1 MSSVRSVSRTSLSV
15 AQVIPV
21 RQIITSVLVIKEANV
36 GIMNLR
42 MRMFHDAN
50 APLADGLRRK
60 ELLSMSDE
68 DFESKHSFIQWAF
81 PTPESSNQVSNAP
94 VLDLETAV
102 WLAEKPEVSAFL
114 EAMTVR
120 FLEFLSVNDHWKQ
133 RYNHNHL
140 RISRAIQSLRL
151 LHSWELADWFYNK
164 VKEFAG
170 DSFPLMEEADRYW
183 AYYASP
189 VHDRI
194 AGAFV
199 GLAIGDAL
207 GAPVEFADRGT
218 FEPVTSY
225 RSGGRFNL
233 PAGAWTDDTAM
244 ALCLAQSLI
253 EKKTL
258 DNEDLLNRFC
268 DWAANGSNT
277 STGIAVG
284 IGQNTLRVLGDFRRN
299 GYLEALPFGAKNDGN
314 GSLMRL
320 APVACFAKDNI
331 EEALALASLQSKATH
346 AARHAEQCCQ
356 ILTELLCQLLNGKP
370 LPSALEQTHKRQL
383 NSEISTM
390 MRRNIVEESEDD
402 IQSDGYVINTLH
414 AALWSTLTTDSFESA
429 VLRACNLGDDAD
441 TTAAVAG
448 QIAGAMY
455 GHSNIPHDLKVD
467 LMDER
472 KLYVTSQFFSRKAG

>member
-1 MSSVRSVSRTSLSV
+1 
-15 AQVIPV
+15 
-21 RQIITSVLVIKEANV
+21 
-36 GIMNLR
+36 MNFR

-50 APLADGLRRK
+50 APLAEGLRRK
-60 ELLSMSDE
+60 ELLSISNA
-68 DFESKHSFIQWAF
+68 DFESKHGFIQWAF
-81 PTPESSNQVSNAP
+81 PTPESSNQVSDAP

-102 WLAEKPEVSAFL
+102 WLAEKPEVSTFL

-170 DSFPLMEEADRYW
+170 DSFPLMEEANRYW
-183 AYYASP
+183 SYYASP
-189 VHDRI
+189 VHDRV

-244 ALCLAQSLI
+244 AVCLGQSLI
-253 EKKTL
+253 EKRTL
-258 DNEDLLNRFC
+258 DNGDLLNRFC
-268 DWAANGSNT
+268 DWAENGTNT

-299 GYLEALPFGAKNDGN
+299 GYLEALPFGAKKDGN

-331 EEALALASLQSKATH
+331 EEAVVLAGLQSRATH
-346 AARHAEQCCQ
+346 ASRHAEECCQ
-356 ILTELLCQLLNGKP
+356 ILAELLCHLISGKP
-370 LPSALEQTHKRQL
+370 LIWAVEQAHNRPR
-383 NSEISTM
+383 NNEISVM
-390 MRRNIVEESEDD
+390 MRRNIIAESEDD
-402 IQSDGYVINTLH
+402 IQSGGYVINTLH
-414 AALWSTLTTDSFESA
+414 AALWSNLTADSFESA
-429 VLRACNLGDDAD
+429 VLKACNLGDDAD

-455 GHSNIPHDLKVD
+455 GYSNVPQDLKD
-467 LMDER
+467 GLKDER
-472 KLYVTSQFFSRKAG
+472 KLYVTSQFLSLSHY

>member
-1 MSSVRSVSRTSLSV
+1 
-15 AQVIPV
+15 
-21 RQIITSVLVIKEANV
+21 
-36 GIMNLR
+36 MNLR

-50 APLADGLRRK
+50 APLADGFRRK
-60 ELLSMSDE
+60 ELPSISNE
-68 DFESKHSFIQWAF
+68 DFESKHGFIQWAF
-81 PTPESSNQVSNAP
+81 PTPESSNQVSDAP

-102 WLAEKPEVSAFL
+102 WLAEKPEVSTFL

-120 FLEFLSVNDHWKQ
+120 FLEFLSVSQHWKQ

-140 RISRAIQSLRL
+140 RISRAILSLRL

-164 VKEFAG
+164 VKEFSG
-170 DSFPLMEEADRYW
+170 DSFHLMEEANRYW
-183 AYYASP
+183 SHYASP
-189 VHDRI
+189 LHDRT
-194 AGAFV
+194 AGSFV

-218 FEPVTSY
+218 FEPVTAY

-253 EKKTL
+253 EQKTL

-268 DWAANGSNT
+268 DWAENGTNT

-284 IGQNTLRVLGDFRRN
+284 IGQNALRVLGDFRRN

-320 APVACFAKDNI
+320 APVACFANDNI
-331 EEALALASLQSKATH
+331 EEALVLASLNSKATH
-346 AARHAEQCCQ
+346 ASRHAEQCCQ
-356 ILTELLCQLLNGKP
+356 ILAGLLCKIINGEP
-370 LPSALEQTHKRQL
+370 LTSALE
-383 NSEISTM
+383 EIRKSPMNNEVSLM
-390 MRRNIVEESEDD
+390 MHRNLVEESDDD
-402 IQSDGYVINTLH
+402 IQSGGYVIDTLH
-414 AALWSTLTTDSFESA
+414 AALWSTITTDSFKSA

-441 TTAAVAG
+441 TTAAVTG
-448 QIAGAMY
+448 QIAGAMCGY
-455 GHSNIPHDLKVD
+455 SNIPQDLKD
-467 LMDER
+467 GLKDER
-472 KLYVTSQFFSRKAG
+472 KLYVTSQFLSQRGR

>member
-1 MSSVRSVSRTSLSV
+1 
-15 AQVIPV
+15 
-21 RQIITSVLVIKEANV
+21 
-36 GIMNLR
+36 MNLR
-42 MRMFHDAN
+42 MKMFHDAN
-50 APLADGLRRK
+50 APLADGFRRK
-60 ELLSMSDE
+60 ELLSISNE
-68 DFESKHSFIQWAF
+68 DFESRHGFIQWAF
-81 PTPESSNQVSNAP
+81 PTPESSNQVSTAP

-102 WLAEKPEVSAFL
+102 WLAEKPEVSTFL

-120 FLEFLSVNDHWKQ
+120 FLEFLSITEHWKQ
-133 RYNHNHL
+133 SYNHNHL

-170 DSFPLMEEADRYW
+170 DSLPVMERADHYW

-189 VHDRI
+189 AHDHI

-253 EKKTL
+253 EQKTL
-258 DNEDLLNRFC
+258 DNKDLLNKFC
-268 DWAANGSNT
+268 DWAENGTNT
-277 STGIAVG
+277 STGVAVG

-299 GYLEALPFGAKNDGN
+299 GYLEALPFGTKNDGN

-320 APVACFAKDNI
+320 APVACFAKDNV
-331 EEALALASLQSKATH
+331 EEALALASVQSRATH
-346 AARHAEQCCQ
+346 ASRHAEQCCQ
-356 ILTELLCQLLNGKP
+356 ILSELLCHLINGKP
-370 LPSALEQTHKRQL
+370 LMWAMEQANNKLRNH
-383 NSEISTM
+383 EISM
-390 MRRNIVEESEDD
+390 MMCRNIVEESECD
-402 IQSDGYVINTLH
+402 IQSGGYVIDTLH
-414 AALWSTLTTDSFESA
+414 AALWSTLTTDNFKSA

-455 GHSNIPHDLKVD
+455 GYSNISQELKEG
-467 LMDER
+467 LKDER
-472 KLYVTSQFFSRKAG
+472 KLYVTSQFLGLSHY

>member
-1 MSSVRSVSRTSLSV
+1 MLGTR
-15 AQVIPV
+15 
-21 RQIITSVLVIKEANV
+21 EANA
-36 GIMNLR
+36 GIMNFR

-60 ELLSMSDE
+60 ELLSISNE
-68 DFESKHSFIQWAF
+68 DFESKHGFIQWAF

-102 WLAEKPEVSAFL
+102 WLAEKPEVSTFL

-170 DSFPLMEEADRYW
+170 DSFPLMEEANRYW
-183 AYYASP
+183 SYYASP
-189 VHDRI
+189 VHDRV

-244 ALCLAQSLI
+244 AVCLGQSLI
-253 EKKTL
+253 EKRTL
-258 DNEDLLNRFC
+258 DNGDLLNRFC
-268 DWAANGSNT
+268 DWAENGTNT

-320 APVACFAKDNI
+320 APVSCFAKDNI
-331 EEALALASLQSKATH
+331 EEAVVLAGLQSRATH
-346 AARHAEQCCQ
+346 ASRHAEECCQ
-356 ILTELLCQLLNGKP
+356 ILAELLCHLISGKP
-370 LPSALEQTHKRQL
+370 LMWAVEQAHNRPR
-383 NSEISTM
+383 NNEISM
-390 MRRNIVEESEDD
+390 MMHRNIVEESADD
-402 IQSDGYVINTLH
+402 IQSGGYVINTLH
-414 AALWSTLTTDSFESA
+414 AALWSNLTADSFESA
-429 VLRACNLGDDAD
+429 VLKACNLGDDAD

-455 GHSNIPHDLKVD
+455 GYSNVPQDLKD
-467 LMDER
+467 GLKDER
-472 KLYVTSQFFSRKAG
+472 KLYVTSQFLSQSGR

>member
-1 MSSVRSVSRTSLSV
+1 MLGIR
-15 AQVIPV
+15 
-21 RQIITSVLVIKEANV
+21 EGDV
-36 GIMNLR
+36 GEMNLR
-42 MRMFHDAN
+42 MRMFYDAN
-50 APLADGLRRK
+50 APLADGFRKK
-60 ELLSMSDE
+60 ELLSISNE
-68 DFESKHSFIQWAF
+68 DFESKHGFIQWAF
-81 PTPESSNQVSNAP
+81 PTPESSNQVSDAP
-94 VLDLETAV
+94 ILDLETAV

-140 RISRAIQSLRL
+140 RISRTILSLRL
-151 LHSWELADWFYNK
+151 LHSWELADWFYGK

-244 ALCLAQSLI
+244 ALCLARSLI

-268 DWAANGSNT
+268 DWAENGTNT

-299 GYLEALPFGAKNDGN
+299 GYLEALPFGAKKDGN

-320 APVACFAKDNI
+320 APVSCFAKDNV
-331 EEALALASLQSKATH
+331 EVALALAGLQSKATH
-346 AARHAEQCCQ
+346 ASLHAEQCCQ
-356 ILTELLCQLLNGKP
+356 ILAELLCHLFNGKP
-370 LPSALEQTHKRQL
+370 LMWAVEQANNRPR
-383 NSEISTM
+383 NNEIRVM

-402 IQSDGYVINTLH
+402 IQSGGYVINTLH
-414 AALWSTLTTDSFESA
+414 AALWSTLTTDSFKSA

-441 TTAAVAG
+441 TTGAVTG
-448 QIAGAMY
+448 QIAGAICGY
-455 GHSNIPHDLKVD
+455 SNVPEDLKD
-467 LMDER
+467 GLIDER
-472 KLYVTSQFFSRKAG
+472 KLYVTSQFLSLSRY

>member
-1 MSSVRSVSRTSLSV
+1 
-15 AQVIPV
+15 
-21 RQIITSVLVIKEANV
+21 
-36 GIMNLR
+36 
-42 MRMFHDAN
+42 MFHDAN

-60 ELLSMSDE
+60 ELLSISNE
-68 DFESKHSFIQWAF
+68 DFESKHGFIQWAF

-102 WLAEKPEVSAFL
+102 WLAEKPEVSTFL

-170 DSFPLMEEADRYW
+170 DSFPLMEEANRYW
-183 AYYASP
+183 SYYASP
-189 VHDRI
+189 VHDRV

-244 ALCLAQSLI
+244 ALCFAQSLI
-253 EKKTL
+253 EQRTL
-258 DNEDLLNRFC
+258 NNEDLLNKFC
-268 DWAANGSNT
+268 DWAENGTNT

-320 APVACFAKDNI
+320 APVSCFAKDNI
-331 EEALALASLQSKATH
+331 EEAVVLAGLQSRATH
-346 AARHAEQCCQ
+346 ASRHAEECCQ
-356 ILTELLCQLLNGKP
+356 ILAELLCHLISGKP
-370 LPSALEQTHKRQL
+370 LMWAVEQAHNRPR
-383 NSEISTM
+383 NNEISM
-390 MRRNIVEESEDD
+390 MMHRNIVEESADD
-402 IQSDGYVINTLH
+402 IQSGGYVINTLH
-414 AALWSTLTTDSFESA
+414 AALWSNLTADSFESA

-448 QIAGAMY
+448 QIAGAIY
-455 GHSNIPHDLKVD
+455 GYSNIPQDLKD
-467 LMDER
+467 GLKDER
-472 KLYVTSQFFSRKAG
+472 KLYVTSQFLSQSGR

>member
-1 MSSVRSVSRTSLSV
+1 LGTR
-15 AQVIPV
+15 
-21 RQIITSVLVIKEANV
+21 EANA
-36 GIMNLR
+36 GIMNFR

-60 ELLSMSDE
+60 ELLSISNE
-68 DFESKHSFIQWAF
+68 DFESKHGFIQWAF

-102 WLAEKPEVSAFL
+102 WLAEKPEVSTFL

-170 DSFPLMEEADRYW
+170 DSFPLMEEANRYW
-183 AYYASP
+183 SYYASP
-189 VHDRI
+189 VHDRV

-253 EKKTL
+253 EKRTL
-258 DNEDLLNRFC
+258 DNGDLLNRFC
-268 DWAANGSNT
+268 DWAENGTNT

-320 APVACFAKDNI
+320 APVSCFAKDNI
-331 EEALALASLQSKATH
+331 EEAVVLAGLQSRATH
-346 AARHAEQCCQ
+346 ASRHAEECCQ
-356 ILTELLCQLLNGKP
+356 ILAELLCHLISGKP
-370 LPSALEQTHKRQL
+370 LMWAVEQAHNRPR
-383 NSEISTM
+383 NNEISM
-390 MRRNIVEESEDD
+390 MMHRNIVEESADD
-402 IQSDGYVINTLH
+402 IQSGGYVINTLH
-414 AALWSTLTTDSFESA
+414 AALWSNLTADSFESA

-448 QIAGAMY
+448 QIAGAIY
-455 GHSNIPHDLKVD
+455 GYSNIPQDLKD
-467 LMDER
+467 GLKDER
-472 KLYVTSQFFSRKAG
+472 KLYVTSQFLSQSGR

>member
-1 MSSVRSVSRTSLSV
+1 MLGTR
-15 AQVIPV
+15 
-21 RQIITSVLVIKEANV
+21 EANA
-36 GIMNLR
+36 GIMNFR

-60 ELLSMSDE
+60 ELLSISNE
-68 DFESKHSFIQWAF
+68 DFESKHGFIQWAF

-102 WLAEKPEVSAFL
+102 WLAEKPEVSTFL

-170 DSFPLMEEADRYW
+170 DSFPLMEEANRYW
-183 AYYASP
+183 SYYASP
-189 VHDRI
+189 VHDRV

-244 ALCLAQSLI
+244 AVCLGQSLI
-253 EKKTL
+253 EKRTL
-258 DNEDLLNRFC
+258 DNGDLLNRFC
-268 DWAANGSNT
+268 DWAENGTNT

-320 APVACFAKDNI
+320 APVSCFAKDNI
-331 EEALALASLQSKATH
+331 EEAVVLAGLQSRATH
-346 AARHAEQCCQ
+346 ASRHAEECCQ
-356 ILTELLCQLLNGKP
+356 ILAELLCHLISGKP
-370 LPSALEQTHKRQL
+370 LIWAVEQAHNRPR
-383 NSEISTM
+383 NNEISVM
-390 MRRNIVEESEDD
+390 MRRNIIAESEDD
-402 IQSDGYVINTLH
+402 IQSGGYVINTLH
-414 AALWSTLTTDSFESA
+414 AALWSNLTADSFESA
-429 VLRACNLGDDAD
+429 VLKACNLGDDAD

-455 GHSNIPHDLKVD
+455 GYSNVPQDLKD
-467 LMDER
+467 GLKDER
-472 KLYVTSQFFSRKAG
+472 KLYVTSQFLSQSGR

>member
-1 MSSVRSVSRTSLSV
+1 
-15 AQVIPV
+15 
-21 RQIITSVLVIKEANV
+21 
-36 GIMNLR
+36 MNFR

-60 ELLSMSDE
+60 ELLSISNE
-68 DFESKHSFIQWAF
+68 DFESKHGFIQWAF
-81 PTPESSNQVSNAP
+81 PTPESSNQVSDAP
-94 VLDLETAV
+94 ALDLETAV
-102 WLAEKPEVSAFL
+102 WLAENPEVSTFL

-120 FLEFLSVNDHWKQ
+120 FLEFLSANEHWKQ

-140 RISRAIQSLRL
+140 RITRTIQSLRI

-170 DSFPLMEEADRYW
+170 DSLTLMEQADSYW

-189 VHDRI
+189 IHDRI

-218 FEPVTSY
+218 FEPVISY

-253 EKKTL
+253 EKNGL

-268 DWAANGSNT
+268 DWAENGSNT

-299 GYLEALPFGAKNDGN
+299 GYLEALPFGTKNDGN

-320 APVACFAKDNI
+320 APVACFAKGNI
-331 EEALALASLQSKATH
+331 EEAVVLAGLQSKATH
-346 AARHAEQCCQ
+346 ASHHAEQCCQ
-356 ILTELLCQLLNGKP
+356 ILAELLCHLINGKP
-370 LPSALEQTHKRQL
+370 LMCAVKQTHDRPS
-383 NSEISTM
+383 NNEINM
-390 MRRNIVEESEDD
+390 MMHRNMVDESEDD
-402 IQSDGYVINTLH
+402 IKSGGYVVNTLH
-414 AALWSTLTTDSFESA
+414 AALWSNLTTNSFESA

-441 TTAAVAG
+441 TTGAVAG
-448 QIAGAMY
+448 QIAGAMCGY
-455 GHSNIPHDLKVD
+455 SNIPQDLKD
-467 LMDER
+467 GLKEER
-472 KLYVTSQFFSRKAG
+472 KLYVTSQFLS

>member
-1 MSSVRSVSRTSLSV
+1 
-15 AQVIPV
+15 
-21 RQIITSVLVIKEANV
+21 
-36 GIMNLR
+36 
-42 MRMFHDAN
+42 MFHDAN

-60 ELLSMSDE
+60 ELLSISNE
-68 DFESKHSFIQWAF
+68 DFESKHGFIQWAF

-102 WLAEKPEVSAFL
+102 WLAEKPEVSTFL

-170 DSFPLMEEADRYW
+170 DSFPLMEEANRYW
-183 AYYASP
+183 SYYASP
-189 VHDRI
+189 VHDRV

-244 ALCLAQSLI
+244 ALCFAQSLI
-253 EKKTL
+253 EQRTL
-258 DNEDLLNRFC
+258 NNEDLLNKFC
-268 DWAANGSNT
+268 DWAENGTNT

-320 APVACFAKDNI
+320 APVSCFAKDNV
-331 EEALALASLQSKATH
+331 EVALALAGLQSKATH
-346 AARHAEQCCQ
+346 ASVHAEQCCQ
-356 ILTELLCQLLNGKP
+356 ILAELLCHLFNGKP
-370 LPSALEQTHKRQL
+370 LLWAVEQANNRPR
-383 NSEISTM
+383 NNEISVM

-402 IQSDGYVINTLH
+402 IQSGGYVINTLH
-414 AALWSTLTTDSFESA
+414 AALWSTLTTDSFKSA

-441 TTAAVAG
+441 TTAAVTG
-448 QIAGAMY
+448 QIAGAICGY
-455 GHSNIPHDLKVD
+455 SNIPQDLKD
-467 LMDER
+467 GLIDER
-472 KLYVTSQFFSRKAG
+472 KLYVTSQFLSLSRY

>member
-1 MSSVRSVSRTSLSV
+1 MLG
-15 AQVIPV
+15 
-21 RQIITSVLVIKEANV
+21 IKEANV
-36 GIMNLR
+36 DIMNLR

-50 APLADGLRRK
+50 APLADGLRKR

-94 VLDLETAV
+94 VLNLETAV
-102 WLAEKPEVSAFL
+102 WLAEKPEASAFL

-120 FLEFLSVNDHWKQ
+120 FLEFLSANEHWKQ

-140 RISRAIQSLRL
+140 RITRTIQSLRI

-170 DSFPLMEEADRYW
+170 DSLTLMEQADSYW
-183 AYYASP
+183 AHYASP
-189 VHDRI
+189 IHDRI

-218 FEPVTSY
+218 FEPVISY

-253 EKKTL
+253 EKNGL

-299 GYLEALPFGAKNDGN
+299 GYLEALPFGTKNDGN

-331 EEALALASLQSKATH
+331 EEAVVFAGLQSKATH
-346 AARHAEQCCQ
+346 ASHHAEQCCQ
-356 ILTELLCQLLNGKP
+356 ILAELLCHLINGKP
-370 LPSALEQTHKRQL
+370 LMWAVKQTHNRPS
-383 NSEISTM
+383 NNEINM
-390 MRRNIVEESEDD
+390 MMHRNMVDESEDD
-402 IQSDGYVINTLH
+402 IKSGGYVVNTLH
-414 AALWSTLTTDSFESA
+414 AALWSNLTTNSFESA

-441 TTAAVAG
+441 TTGAVAG
-448 QIAGAMY
+448 QIAGAMCGY
-455 GHSNIPHDLKVD
+455 SNIPQDLKD
-467 LMDER
+467 GLKEER
-472 KLYVTSQFFSRKAG
+472 KLYVTSQFLS

>member
-1 MSSVRSVSRTSLSV
+1 MLGTR
-15 AQVIPV
+15 
-21 RQIITSVLVIKEANV
+21 EANA
-36 GIMNLR
+36 GIMNFR

-60 ELLSMSDE
+60 ELLSISNE
-68 DFESKHSFIQWAF
+68 DFESKHGFIQWAF

-102 WLAEKPEVSAFL
+102 WLAEKPEVSTFL

-170 DSFPLMEEADRYW
+170 DSFPLMEEANRYW
-183 AYYASP
+183 SYYASP
-189 VHDRI
+189 VHDRV

-258 DNEDLLNRFC
+258 DNGDLLNRFC
-268 DWAANGSNT
+268 DWAENGTNT

-320 APVACFAKDNI
+320 APVSCFAKDNI
-331 EEALALASLQSKATH
+331 EEAVVLAGLQSRATH
-346 AARHAEQCCQ
+346 ASRHAEECCQ
-356 ILTELLCQLLNGKP
+356 ILAELLCHLISGKP
-370 LPSALEQTHKRQL
+370 LMWAVEQAHNRPR
-383 NSEISTM
+383 NNEISM
-390 MRRNIVEESEDD
+390 MMHRNIVEESADD
-402 IQSDGYVINTLH
+402 IQSGGYVINTLH
-414 AALWSTLTTDSFESA
+414 AALWSNLTADSFESA

-448 QIAGAMY
+448 QIAGAIY
-455 GHSNIPHDLKVD
+455 GYSNIPQDLKD
-467 LMDER
+467 GLKDER
-472 KLYVTSQFFSRKAG
+472 KLYVTSQFLSQSGR

>member
-1 MSSVRSVSRTSLSV
+1 ML
-15 AQVIPV
+15 
-21 RQIITSVLVIKEANV
+21 
-36 GIMNLR
+36 GIREDNIGTMNFR
-42 MRMFHDAN
+42 MKLFHDAN
-50 APLADGLRRK
+50 APLADGMRRV
-60 ELLSMSDE
+60 ELLSMSDD
-68 DFESKHSFIQWAF
+68 DFESKHNFIQWAF
-81 PTPESSNQVSNAP
+81 PTPESSKQVSNGP
-94 VLDLETAV
+94 VLDLDSAV
-102 WLAEKPEVSAFL
+102 CLAEKPEVSTFL

-120 FLEFLSVNDHWKQ
+120 FLEFLSANDHWKQ

-170 DSFPLMEEADRYW
+170 DSFPLMEEANRYW
-183 AYYASP
+183 SYYASP
-189 VHDRI
+189 VHDRV

-244 ALCLAQSLI
+244 ALCLAQSMI
-253 EKKTL
+253 EKRTL
-258 DNEDLLNRFC
+258 DSGDLLNRFC
-268 DWAANGSNT
+268 DWAENGTNT
-277 STGIAVG
+277 STGISVG

-320 APVACFAKDNI
+320 APVSCFAKDDI
-331 EEALALASLQSKATH
+331 EEAVALAGLQSRATH
-346 AARHAEQCCQ
+346 ASRHAEECCQ
-356 ILTELLCQLLNGKP
+356 ILAELLCHLINETS
-370 LPSALEQTHKRQL
+370 LPSAISQTHKRQV
-383 NSEISTM
+383 NSKISEM
-390 MRRNIVEESEDD
+390 MHRNIVDESEDD
-402 IQSDGYVINTLH
+402 IRSGGYVIDTLH
-414 AALWSTLTTDSFESA
+414 AALWSNLTTDSFEGA
-429 VLRACNLGDDAD
+429 VLRASNLGDDAD

-455 GHSNIPHDLKVD
+455 GYSNIPKDLKD
-467 LMDER
+467 GLKDER
-472 KLYVTSQFFSRKAG
+472 KLYVTSQFLIQHSN

>member
-1 MSSVRSVSRTSLSV
+1 
-15 AQVIPV
+15 
-21 RQIITSVLVIKEANV
+21 
-36 GIMNLR
+36 MNFR

-68 DFESKHSFIQWAF
+68 DFESKHGFIQWAF
-81 PTPESSNQVSNAP
+81 PTQESSNQVSNAP

-133 RYNHNHL
+133 HYNHNHL
-140 RISRAIQSLRL
+140 RISRAILSLRI
-151 LHSWELADWFYNK
+151 LHSWELADWFYSK
-164 VKEFAG
+164 VKEFSG
-170 DSFPLMEEADRYW
+170 DSFPLMEAANRYW
-183 AYYASP
+183 SYYASP

-194 AGAFV
+194 AGSFV

-218 FEPVTSY
+218 FELVTTY

-268 DWAANGSNT
+268 DWAENGTNT

-299 GYLEALPFGAKNDGN
+299 GYLEALPFGAKNDDN

-320 APVACFAKDNI
+320 APVACFAKNNI
-331 EEALALASLQSKATH
+331 REALVLASIQSKATH
-346 AARHAEQCCQ
+346 ASRHAEQCCQ
-356 ILTELLCQLLNGKP
+356 ILTELLCLLLNGRP
-370 LPSALEQTHKRQL
+370 LMSALEQIRASQVNT
-383 NSEISTM
+383 EISAM
-390 MRRNIVEESEDD
+390 MRRNIVEESEAD
-402 IQSDGYVINTLH
+402 IQSGGYVINTLH
-414 AALWSTLTTDSFESA
+414 AALWSTLTTDSFEKA

-448 QIAGAMY
+448 QIVGAMCGY
-455 GHSNIPHDLKVD
+455 SKIPQDLKNG

-472 KLYVTSQFFSRKAG
+472 KLYVTSQFLSQRGR

>member
-1 MSSVRSVSRTSLSV
+1 MLGTR
-15 AQVIPV
+15 
-21 RQIITSVLVIKEANV
+21 EANA
-36 GIMNLR
+36 GIMNFR

-60 ELLSMSDE
+60 ELLSISNE
-68 DFESKHSFIQWAF
+68 DFESKHGFIQWAF
-81 PTPESSNQVSNAP
+81 PTPESSNQVSDAP

-102 WLAEKPEVSAFL
+102 WLAEKPEVSTFL

-170 DSFPLMEEADRYW
+170 DSFPLMEEANRYW
-183 AYYASP
+183 SYYASP
-189 VHDRI
+189 VHDRV

-253 EKKTL
+253 EKRTL
-258 DNEDLLNRFC
+258 DNGDLLNRFC
-268 DWAANGSNT
+268 DWAENGTNT

-320 APVACFAKDNI
+320 APVSCFAKDNI
-331 EEALALASLQSKATH
+331 EEAVVLAGLQSRATH
-346 AARHAEQCCQ
+346 ASRHAEECCQ
-356 ILTELLCQLLNGKP
+356 ILAELLCHLISGKP
-370 LPSALEQTHKRQL
+370 LMWAVEQAHNRPR
-383 NSEISTM
+383 NNEISM
-390 MRRNIVEESEDD
+390 MMHRNIVEESADD
-402 IQSDGYVINTLH
+402 IQSGGYVINTLH
-414 AALWSTLTTDSFESA
+414 AALWSNLTADSFESA

-448 QIAGAMY
+448 QIAGAIY
-455 GHSNIPHDLKVD
+455 GYSNIPQDLKD
-467 LMDER
+467 GLKDER
-472 KLYVTSQFFSRKAG
+472 KLYVTSQFLSQSGR

>member
-1 MSSVRSVSRTSLSV
+1 MLGTR
-15 AQVIPV
+15 
-21 RQIITSVLVIKEANV
+21 EANA
-36 GIMNLR
+36 GIMNFR

-60 ELLSMSDE
+60 ELLSISNE
-68 DFESKHSFIQWAF
+68 DFESKHGFIQWAF

-102 WLAEKPEVSAFL
+102 WLAEKPEVSTFL

-170 DSFPLMEEADRYW
+170 DSFPLMEEANRYW
-183 AYYASP
+183 SYYASP
-189 VHDRI
+189 VHDRV

-253 EKKTL
+253 EQRTL
-258 DNEDLLNRFC
+258 NNEDLLNKFC
-268 DWAANGSNT
+268 DWAENGTNT

-320 APVACFAKDNI
+320 APVSCFAKDNV
-331 EEALALASLQSKATH
+331 EVALALAGLQSKATH
-346 AARHAEQCCQ
+346 ASVHAEQFCQ
-356 ILTELLCQLLNGKP
+356 ILAELLCHLFNGKP
-370 LPSALEQTHKRQL
+370 LLWAVEQANNRPR
-383 NSEISTM
+383 NNEISVM
-390 MRRNIVEESEDD
+390 MRRNIVEESEAD
-402 IQSDGYVINTLH
+402 IQSGGYVINTLH
-414 AALWSTLTTDSFESA
+414 AALWSNLTADSFESA

-448 QIAGAMY
+448 QIAGAMCGY
-455 GHSNIPHDLKVD
+455 SNIPQDFKDGLI
-467 LMDER
+467 DER
-472 KLYVTSQFFSRKAG
+472 KLYVTSQFLSLSRY

>member
-1 MSSVRSVSRTSLSV
+1 
-15 AQVIPV
+15 
-21 RQIITSVLVIKEANV
+21 
-36 GIMNLR
+36 
-42 MRMFHDAN
+42 MFHDAN

-60 ELLSMSDE
+60 ELLSISNE
-68 DFESKHSFIQWAF
+68 DFESKHGFIQWAF
-81 PTPESSNQVSNAP
+81 PTPESSNQVSDAP

-102 WLAEKPEVSAFL
+102 WLAEKPEFSTFL

-151 LHSWELADWFYNK
+151 LHSWELADWFYNR

-170 DSFPLMEEADRYW
+170 DSFPLMEEANRYW
-183 AYYASP
+183 SYYASP
-189 VHDRI
+189 VHDRV

-244 ALCLAQSLI
+244 AVCLGQSLI
-253 EKKTL
+253 EKRTL
-258 DNEDLLNRFC
+258 DNGDLLNRFC
-268 DWAANGSNT
+268 DWAENGTNT

-299 GYLEALPFGAKNDGN
+299 GYLEALPFGAKKDGN

-331 EEALALASLQSKATH
+331 EEAVVLAGLQSRATH
-346 AARHAEQCCQ
+346 ASRHAEECCQ
-356 ILTELLCQLLNGKP
+356 ILAELLCHLISGKP
-370 LPSALEQTHKRQL
+370 LIWAVEQAHNRPR
-383 NSEISTM
+383 NNEISVM
-390 MRRNIVEESEDD
+390 MRRNIIAESEDD
-402 IQSDGYVINTLH
+402 IQSGGYVINTLH
-414 AALWSTLTTDSFESA
+414 AALWSNLTADSFESA
-429 VLRACNLGDDAD
+429 VLKACNLGDDAD

-455 GHSNIPHDLKVD
+455 GYSNVPQDLKD
-467 LMDER
+467 GLKDER
-472 KLYVTSQFFSRKAG
+472 KLYVTSQFLSLSHY

>member
-1 MSSVRSVSRTSLSV
+1 MLG
-15 AQVIPV
+15 
-21 RQIITSVLVIKEANV
+21 IKEANAD
-36 GIMNLR
+36 IMNLR

-50 APLADGLRRK
+50 APLADGLRKR

-94 VLDLETAV
+94 VLNLETAV
-102 WLAEKPEVSAFL
+102 WLAEKPEASAFL

-120 FLEFLSVNDHWKQ
+120 FLEFLSANEHWKQ

-140 RISRAIQSLRL
+140 RITRTIQSLRI

-170 DSFPLMEEADRYW
+170 DSLTLMEEADSYW

-189 VHDRI
+189 IHDRI

-207 GAPVEFADRGT
+207 GAPIEFADRGT
-218 FEPVTSY
+218 FEPVISY

-253 EKKTL
+253 EKNGL

-299 GYLEALPFGAKNDGN
+299 GYLEALPFGTKNDGN

-331 EEALALASLQSKATH
+331 EEAVVLAGLQSKATH
-346 AARHAEQCCQ
+346 ASHHAEQCCQ
-356 ILTELLCQLLNGKP
+356 ILAELLCYLINGKP
-370 LPSALEQTHKRQL
+370 LMWAVKQTHNRPS
-383 NSEISTM
+383 NNEINM
-390 MRRNIVEESEDD
+390 MMHRNMVDESEDD
-402 IQSDGYVINTLH
+402 IKSGGYVVNTLH
-414 AALWSTLTTDSFESA
+414 AALWSNLTTNSFESA
-429 VLRACNLGDDAD
+429 VLKACNLGDDAD
-441 TTAAVAG
+441 TTGAVAG
-448 QIAGAMY
+448 QIAGAMCGY
-455 GHSNIPHDLKVD
+455 SNITQDLKD
-467 LMDER
+467 GLKEER
-472 KLYVTSQFFSRKAG
+472 KLYVTSQFLSQR

>member
-1 MSSVRSVSRTSLSV
+1 
-15 AQVIPV
+15 
-21 RQIITSVLVIKEANV
+21 VLGTREANA
-36 GIMNLR
+36 GIMNFR

-60 ELLSMSDE
+60 ELLSISNE
-68 DFESKHSFIQWAF
+68 DFESKHGFIQWAF

-102 WLAEKPEVSAFL
+102 WLAEKPEVSTFL

-170 DSFPLMEEADRYW
+170 DSFPLMEEANRYW
-183 AYYASP
+183 SYYASP
-189 VHDRI
+189 VHHRV

-253 EKKTL
+253 EKRTL
-258 DNEDLLNRFC
+258 DNGDLLNRFC
-268 DWAANGSNT
+268 DWAENGTNT

-320 APVACFAKDNI
+320 APVSCFAKDNI
-331 EEALALASLQSKATH
+331 EEAVVLAGLQSRATH
-346 AARHAEQCCQ
+346 ASRHAEECCQ
-356 ILTELLCQLLNGKP
+356 ILAELLCHLISGKP
-370 LPSALEQTHKRQL
+370 LMWAVEQAHNRPR
-383 NSEISTM
+383 NNEISM
-390 MRRNIVEESEDD
+390 MMHRNIVEESADD
-402 IQSDGYVINTLH
+402 IQSGGYVINTLH
-414 AALWSTLTTDSFESA
+414 AALWSNLTADSFESA

-448 QIAGAMY
+448 QIAGAIY
-455 GHSNIPHDLKVD
+455 GYSNIPQDLKD
-467 LMDER
+467 GLKDER
-472 KLYVTSQFFSRKAG
+472 KLYVTSQFLSQSGR

>member
-1 MSSVRSVSRTSLSV
+1 
-15 AQVIPV
+15 
-21 RQIITSVLVIKEANV
+21 
-36 GIMNLR
+36 
-42 MRMFHDAN
+42 
-50 APLADGLRRK
+50 
-60 ELLSMSDE
+60 
-68 DFESKHSFIQWAF
+68 
-81 PTPESSNQVSNAP
+81 
-94 VLDLETAV
+94 LETAV
-102 WLAEKPEVSAFL
+102 WLAEKPEVSTFL

-170 DSFPLMEEADRYW
+170 DSFPLMEEANRYW
-183 AYYASP
+183 SYYASP
-189 VHDRI
+189 VHDRV

-253 EKKTL
+253 EKRTL
-258 DNEDLLNRFC
+258 DNGDLLNRFC
-268 DWAANGSNT
+268 DWAENGTNT

-320 APVACFAKDNI
+320 APVSCFAKDNI
-331 EEALALASLQSKATH
+331 EEAVVLAGLQSRATH
-346 AARHAEQCCQ
+346 ASRHAEECCQ
-356 ILTELLCQLLNGKP
+356 ILAELLCHLISGKP
-370 LPSALEQTHKRQL
+370 LMWAVEQAHNRPR
-383 NSEISTM
+383 NNEISM
-390 MRRNIVEESEDD
+390 MMHRNIVEESADD
-402 IQSDGYVINTLH
+402 IQSGGYVINTLH
-414 AALWSTLTTDSFESA
+414 AALWSNLTADSFESA

-448 QIAGAMY
+448 QIAGAIY
-455 GHSNIPHDLKVD
+455 GYSNIPQDLKD
-467 LMDER
+467 GLKDER
-472 KLYVTSQFFSRKAG
+472 KLYVTSQFLSQSGR

>member
-1 MSSVRSVSRTSLSV
+1 
-15 AQVIPV
+15 
-21 RQIITSVLVIKEANV
+21 VLGTREANA
-36 GIMNLR
+36 GIMNFR

-60 ELLSMSDE
+60 ELLSISNE
-68 DFESKHSFIQWAF
+68 DFESKHGFIQWAF

-102 WLAEKPEVSAFL
+102 WLAEKPEVSTFL

-170 DSFPLMEEADRYW
+170 DSFPLMEEANRYW
-183 AYYASP
+183 SYYASP
-189 VHDRI
+189 VHDRV

-253 EKKTL
+253 EKRTL
-258 DNEDLLNRFC
+258 DNGDLLNRFC
-268 DWAANGSNT
+268 DWAENGTNT

-320 APVACFAKDNI
+320 APVSCFAKDNI
-331 EEALALASLQSKATH
+331 EEAVVLAGLQSRATH
-346 AARHAEQCCQ
+346 ASRHAEECCQ
-356 ILTELLCQLLNGKP
+356 ILAELLCHLISGKP
-370 LPSALEQTHKRQL
+370 LMWAVEQAHNRPR
-383 NSEISTM
+383 NNEISM
-390 MRRNIVEESEDD
+390 MMHRNIVEESADD
-402 IQSDGYVINTLH
+402 IQSGGYVINTLH
-414 AALWSTLTTDSFESA
+414 AALWSNLTADSFESA

-448 QIAGAMY
+448 QIAGAIY
-455 GHSNIPHDLKVD
+455 GYSNIPQDLKD
-467 LMDER
+467 GLKDER
-472 KLYVTSQFFSRKAG
+472 KLYVTSQFLSQSGR

>member
-1 MSSVRSVSRTSLSV
+1 MLGTR
-15 AQVIPV
+15 
-21 RQIITSVLVIKEANV
+21 EANA
-36 GIMNLR
+36 GIMNFR

-60 ELLSMSDE
+60 ELLSISNE
-68 DFESKHSFIQWAF
+68 DFESKHGFIQWAF

-102 WLAEKPEVSAFL
+102 WLAEKPEVSTFL

-170 DSFPLMEEADRYW
+170 DSFPLMEEANRYW
-183 AYYASP
+183 SYYASP
-189 VHDRI
+189 VHDRV

-253 EKKTL
+253 EKRTL
-258 DNEDLLNRFC
+258 DNGDLLNRFC
-268 DWAANGSNT
+268 DWAENGTNT

-320 APVACFAKDNI
+320 APVSCFAKDNI
-331 EEALALASLQSKATH
+331 EEAVVLAGLQSRATH
-346 AARHAEQCCQ
+346 ASRHAEECCQ
-356 ILTELLCQLLNGKP
+356 ILAELLCHLISGKP
-370 LPSALEQTHKRQL
+370 LMWAVEQAHNRPR
-383 NSEISTM
+383 NNEISM
-390 MRRNIVEESEDD
+390 MMHRNIVEESADD
-402 IQSDGYVINTLH
+402 IQSGGYVINTLH
-414 AALWSTLTTDSFESA
+414 AALWSNLTADSFESA

-448 QIAGAMY
+448 QIAGAIY
-455 GHSNIPHDLKVD
+455 GYSNIPQDLKD
-467 LMDER
+467 GLKDER
-472 KLYVTSQFFSRKAG
+472 KLYVTSQFLSQSGR